1 MLSTIKSAIGPVL
14 ALALIGAVAMFLC
27 AHPELFMIGRGLQ

>member
-14 ALALIGAVAMFLC
+14 GIVLIGAVGLFLY
-27 AHPELFMIGRGLQ
+27 AHPELLTIGRGL